1 MHWLELSVLV
11 DIEAVESVS
20 ELFAQYGYNGGVAV
34 EEAIIPSPDT
44 QEYTVDTSKPA
55 IVRTYI
61 QADEQALETQTT
73 IERGLWILGMMR
85 PIAELQVR
93 QLAEEDWA
101 NAWKEHYKTRRMGKH
116 FVIVPSWLEYQ
127 AEPDDVV
134 LNLDPGMAFGTGLH
148 PTTQLCLELME
159 TLDFTGKTV
168 LDLGCGSGILAV
180 GAAKLGAARILALD
194 TDPIAVDATNENAER
209 NHVSDLI
216 TAAEGSLGSAPLE
229 HWLGWEG
236 AKRGEPQSYH
246 SAGEFD
252 IILANIWAHVHVVLG
267 NDDVA
272 ALKPDGVLVTS
283 GIINDREASVVEAFE
298 HAGLVQIERKV
309 EGDWVA
315 LVHKRT

>member
-85 PIAELQVR
+85 PIGELQVR

-116 FVIVPSWLEYQ
+116 FVIVPSWLKYQ

-194 TDPIAVDATNENAER
+194 TDPIAVDATNENAAI
-209 NHVSDLI
+209 NHVSAII

-252 IILANIWAHVHVVLG
+252 IILANILAHVHVVLG
-267 NDDVA
+267 NDYVA